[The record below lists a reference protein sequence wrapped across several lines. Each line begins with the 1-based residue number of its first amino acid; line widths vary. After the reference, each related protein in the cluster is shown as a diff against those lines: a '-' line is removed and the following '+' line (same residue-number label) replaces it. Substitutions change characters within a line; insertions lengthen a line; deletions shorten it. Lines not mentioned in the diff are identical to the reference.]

1 MNGDNGRENNKTK
14 KTVLKMLGETKLAI
28 LGEETKLIGKNE
40 TKFFLE
46 GSRFNI
52 CERGPGTVVLVFRS
66 SF

>member
-14 KTVLKMLGETKLAI
+14 RTVLKMLGETKLAI
-28 LGEETKLIGKNE
+28 LVEETKLIGKNE

-52 CERGPGTVVLVFRS
+52 CEREPRTVVLVFRS